1 MKGDLMFYC
10 PYYLENLRQVPYD
23 SYIRVFHASPDAPAV
38 DVYINGK
45 PEIRGLKYKS
55 FSDYIAL
62 KPGPY
67 NVQVFAAGTTTNPVI
82 STRIEMPASRIFT
95 AAAIGKLAN
104 ISLYLIPDP
113 RTPRK
118 PGRAMLRFVHL
129 SPDAPPVNLAIAN
142 GKTLFSNIP
151 YKGITDYTTL
161 MPGKYNFELNLAQN
175 GKRVLWVPNIRIM
188 PHRNYSIYAVGLA
201 GGQPPLQVVI
211 PLDGSTYLKMRED

>member
-1 MKGDLMFYC
+1 
-10 PYYLENLRQVPYD
+10 
-23 SYIRVFHASPDAPAV
+23 
-38 DVYINGK
+38 
-45 PEIRGLKYKS
+45 
-55 FSDYIAL
+55 
-62 KPGPY
+62 
-67 NVQVFAAGTTTNPVI
+67 
-82 STRIEMPASRIFT
+82 MPASRIFT

-142 GKTLFSNIP
+142 GKTLFTNIP
-151 YKGITDYTTL
+151 YKGITDYTAL
-161 MPGKYNFELNLAQN
+161 MPGKYNFELNLAQD

-201 GGQPPLQVVI
+201 GGQPPLRSNTTGWQHI
-211 PLDGSTYLKMRED
+211 FKNERRLKGVCKTLLLFMPESKRKRSPGTAVKIRRQQLQDLRNCC